1 MNDGNTVV
9 RRSTWAWRLAASL
22 ATTALVLSGCGSGDD
37 GKAAGPK
44 PSAPS
49 KSAAAST
56 SGSASAAT
64 SGAPSAAA
72 SASSS
77 DGDASPL
84 TPFQA
89 DPAKVPRTKSRAE
102 ALAAAVTLKPQA
114 WGADFRAQQPAV
126 STPRTVAVLDE
137 QCRWERRGLS
147 RGVLASLSRYSE
159 IPAADG
165 KGELKVS
172 AAVTVHT
179 SVRDA
184 DERLASTLEE
194 PLRCRQ
200 QQVRTD
206 ERIAKLISAATPYGQ
221 GNNTYSD
228 DQVVEIGKYLTG
240 SGEQTY
246 YWYVTRLG
254 TVTLAVSVKGAKGY
268 TDNELATY
276 ASHANVTMLNS
287 VEFELGGKS

>member
-1 MNDGNTVV
+1 MSDGNTVV
-9 RRSTWAWRLAASL
+9 RRSTWQWRLAASV

-37 GKAAGPK
+37 GKAAGPSS
-44 PSAPS
+44 SAPS
-49 KSAAAST
+49 GSGATAT
-56 SGSASAAT
+56 SGSPSAVT
-64 SGAPSAAA
+64 SGSPSAAA
-72 SASSS
+72 TASSS
-77 DGDASPL
+77 GDASSL

-102 ALAAAVTLKPQA
+102 VLAAAVALKPQA
-114 WGADFRAQQPAV
+114 WGADFREQRPAV
-126 STPRTVAVLDE
+126 STPGTVAVLDE
-137 QCRWERRGLS
+137 QCRWERRALPQ
-147 RGVLASLSRYSE
+147 GVLASLSRYSG

-179 SVRDA
+179 TVREA
-184 DERLASTLEE
+184 DEHLATTLEE

-206 ERIAKLISAATPYGQ
+206 ERITELISTATPYGQ
-221 GNNTYSD
+221 GSNTYSD
-228 DQVVEIGKYLTG
+228 DQVVEMGKYLTG
-240 SGEQTY
+240 SGAQTY

-268 TDNELATY
+268 SDNELGTY
-276 ASHANVTMLNS
+276 ASRANVAMLTR
-287 VEFELGGKS
+287 VESELGGDS

>member
-1 MNDGNTVV
+1 MSNGNTVV
-9 RRSTWAWRLAASL
+9 YRSTWPWRVAASL
-22 ATTALVLSGCGSGDD
+22 ATAAVVLSGCGSGDD
-37 GKAAGPK
+37 GKAAGPS

-49 KSAAAST
+49 RSPA
-56 SGSASAAT
+56 AAT
-64 SGAPSAAA
+64 SRSPSAAA

-77 DGDASPL
+77 GGDASSL
-84 TPFQA
+84 TPFEA

-102 ALAAAVTLKPQA
+102 ALAAAVALKPQG
-114 WGADFRAQQPAV
+114 WGADFRAQRPAV
-126 STPRTVAVLDE
+126 STPGTVAVLDG
-137 QCRWERRGLS
+137 QCRWERRALPK
-147 RGVLASLSRYSE
+147 GVLASLSLYSE

-179 SVRDA
+179 TVRDA

-206 ERIAKLISAATPYGQ
+206 ERISELISAATPYGQ
-221 GNNTYSD
+221 GNNTYAD
-228 DQVVEIGKYLTG
+228 DQVVEIGSYLTG
-240 SGEQTY
+240 NSKQTY
-246 YWYVTRLG
+246 RWYVTRLG

-268 TDNELATY
+268 SDNELDKYT
-276 ASHANVTMLNS
+276 SHANVTMLNR
-287 VEFELGGKS
+287 VEFELGGDS

>member
-1 MNDGNTVV
+1 M
-9 RRSTWAWRLAASL
+9 
-22 ATTALVLSGCGSGDD
+22 
-37 GKAAGPK
+37 
-44 PSAPS
+44 
-49 KSAAAST
+49 
-56 SGSASAAT
+56 
-64 SGAPSAAA
+64 
-72 SASSS
+72 SS
-77 DGDASPL
+77 
-84 TPFQA
+84 
-89 DPAKVPRTKSRAE
+89 
-102 ALAAAVTLKPQA
+102 
-114 WGADFRAQQPAV
+114 
-126 STPRTVAVLDE
+126 PRTVAVLDE
-137 QCRWERRGLS
+137 QCRWERRGLPQ
-147 RGVLASLSRYSE
+147 GVLASLSRYSE
-159 IPAADG
+159 IPATEG

-179 SVRDA
+179 TVREA

-254 TVTLAVSVKGAKGY
+254 TVTLAVSVKGSKGY
-268 TDNELATY
+268 SDNELATY

-287 VEFELGGKS
+287 VEFELGGES